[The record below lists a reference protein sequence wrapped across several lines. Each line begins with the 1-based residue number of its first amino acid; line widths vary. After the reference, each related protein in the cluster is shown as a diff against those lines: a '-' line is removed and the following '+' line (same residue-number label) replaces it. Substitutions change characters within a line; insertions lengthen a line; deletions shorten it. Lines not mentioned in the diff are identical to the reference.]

1 MKKFIS
7 MISALILISSFTA
20 CNDNTIGQSESV
32 EFNQEVA
39 DATVSMLDEY
49 YQGMRDAD
57 FDLTF
62 KNYPKFYV
70 DNVELELEYYGG
82 TKDEYIS
89 ENNASYYTNNYGE
102 DATISVDVKSTTLMT
117 KAVTK
122 KYNKLVTNL
131 YKGNQ
136 TIQSV
141 YTVVVDKLVSGSLK
155 EDSSQETWT
164 ILEIDNSY
172 YLYDDYFEKMADTLA
187 STSDGSKSV
196 TVAIS

>member
-1 MKKFIS
+1 
-7 MISALILISSFTA
+7 
-20 CNDNTIGQSESV
+20 
-32 EFNQEVA
+32 
-39 DATVSMLDEY
+39 
-49 YQGMRDAD
+49 
-57 FDLTF
+57 
-62 KNYPKFYV
+62 
-70 DNVELELEYYGG
+70 
-82 TKDEYIS
+82 
-89 ENNASYYTNNYGE
+89 
-102 DATISVDVKSTTLMT
+102 MT

-164 ILEIDNSY
+164 ILGIDNSY
-172 YLYDDYFEKMADTLA
+172 YIYDDYFEKMADTLA

>member
-20 CNDNTIGQSESV
+20 CNGNTIGESESV

-62 KNYPKFYV
+62 KNYPEFYV

-89 ENNASYYTNNYGE
+89 TDNASYYNDNYGE

-122 KYNKLVTNL
+122 KYNKLVTKL
-131 YKGNQ
+131 YKGDE

-141 YTVVVDKLVSGSLK
+141 YTVVVDKVVSGSLK
-155 EDSSQETWT
+155 EDSLQETWT
-164 ILEIDNSY
+164 IFEIDNSY
-172 YLYDDYFEKMADTLA
+172 YLYDDYFERLADTLS
-187 STSDGSKSV
+187 STSEENESV
-196 TVAIS
+196 TVTIS